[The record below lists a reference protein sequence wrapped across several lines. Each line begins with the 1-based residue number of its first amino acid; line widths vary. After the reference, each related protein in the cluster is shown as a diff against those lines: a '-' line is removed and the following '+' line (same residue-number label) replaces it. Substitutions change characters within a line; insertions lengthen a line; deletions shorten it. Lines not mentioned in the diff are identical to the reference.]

1 MRYTI
6 DFKNPNVILS
16 VEESFTL
23 IDYISL
29 FTCLLLGIF
38 FALFLWIFA
47 FALLIKIFT
56 RTEYVFNSDTN
67 TLILYFR
74 IFGYLKIKTR
84 KLSFNEIIKFSF
96 SNFDSDKV
104 LIEQGLVTKE
114 WLTLDIILRDE
125 QIIRITK
132 LEPENL
138 IDIHDLYLDL
148 KTYMDD
154 WFNFEIEYGV
164 VKDA

>member
-56 RTEYVFNSDTN
+56 RTEYVFNS
-67 TLILYFR
+67 IP
-74 IFGYLKIKTR
+74 I
-84 KLSFNEIIKFSF
+84 
-96 SNFDSDKV
+96 
-104 LIEQGLVTKE
+104 
-114 WLTLDIILRDE
+114 
-125 QIIRITK
+125 
-132 LEPENL
+132 P
-138 IDIHDLYLDL
+138 
-148 KTYMDD
+148 
-154 WFNFEIEYGV
+154 
-164 VKDA
+164 